1 MAPNKMNVKTIEKE
15 KIKSLVFPK
24 EEVLQKRK
32 DQIDRFLELQ
42 RALALGNLE
51 HQKVKIIFVDNEG
64 FKRVETTIWG
74 ITDREVIL
82 KQATIIPLERIIS
95 IS

>member
-1 MAPNKMNVKTIEKE
+1 MAPNKMNIKTIEKE
-15 KIKSLVFPK
+15 RIKSLVFPK
-24 EEVLQKRK
+24 EEVLERRK

-42 RALALGNLE
+42 RALSLGNLE

-64 FKRVETTIWG
+64 FKKVETTIWG
-74 ITDREVIL
+74 ITDKEVIL